1 VTANKHR
8 AVETAR
14 AARLRLGV
22 GLDAPLPDILRLI
35 EDAGGVPVT
44 VRPLGDGI
52 SGAYGRK
59 RDHGFIFVSS
69 SDAPVR
75 RRFTLAHEFGHH
87 SLDHR
92 GVVDREEEI
101 SGRSKRPE
109 EVEANYFASEFLA
122 PTQAVRNWFDARAVD
137 EVTLQTVVELAH
149 FFGIS
154 PPAARIRIEESGY
167 RVTPAHRRQLD
178 AEIAAGEHLRLRDL
192 LQLEDILD
200 SLSLARIEIGEIRT
214 PALEFRRAARAY
226 EAGLTRPDRIANY
239 LGIDEGS
246 LERQFAELG
255 IHPPE
260 PDDEDED

>member
-1 VTANKHR
+1 VTANKHH
-8 AVETAR
+8 ALEAAR

-22 GLDAPLPDILRLI
+22 GLDAPVPDILRLI

-59 RDHGFIFVSS
+59 RDRGFIFVSS
-69 SDAPVR
+69 NDAPVR
-75 RRFTLAHEFGHH
+75 RRFTLAHEYGHH
-87 SLDHR
+87 CLNHR

-101 SGRSKRPE
+101 SGRSRRPE

-137 EVTLQTVVELAH
+137 EITLRTVVELAH

-167 RVTPAHRRQLD
+167 RIMPAHRRQLD
-178 AEIAAGEHLRLRDL
+178 EQIANGEHLRLRDL
-192 LQLEDILD
+192 LQLEDIPD
-200 SLSLARIEIGEIRT
+200 SLSISRIEHAGVRA

-226 EAGLTRPDRIANY
+226 ETGLTRPARIASY
-239 LGIDEGS
+239 LGLDEDS
-246 LERQFAELG
+246 LERQFAQLG

-260 PDDEDED
+260 PDDEDDD